1 MLIPGISIIHSSVK
15 KWWSVTI
22 TTFNLPKR
30 RGHAGREA
38 IPLAYRGGT
47 PALRPEYPWK
57 LMRVFPSSTMFPLY
71 MYVCMQSTWCMNV
84 VQYWRK
90 KRRESRAGSD
100 VISVTRLRDWRIE
113 RTNWKPTRYVSPP
126 VARVVKQSLLRR
138 SIRTRTRL
146 GSSRFRCLP
155 ALSSFL
161 LSFFPL
167 LLWVSTRG
175 KWRREGGAGERLSR
189 RRLSPP
195 RSLFYFSREICRV
208 GRKRRR
214 NLPSRP
220 FGWVATFRKRRE
232 KIRVFIIFIIG
243 EHKHL
248 RHSTQWREKGRIVE
262 QDDRLQDEGR
272 KNKKTFRGKEEE
284 IWISFLSSRWISSR
298 YSFLSSWS
306 DGEGSLQWLT
316 YLVVADVLSYF
327 SRLDINIGD
336 KLPRDVE
343 TRFCPRG
350 RLLGGNIQE

>member
-1 MLIPGISIIHSSVK
+1 MKRHDYHVQFAQATRSRGEGSHSARVSRRHAGVASGISVETYARISLEHDVP
-15 KWWSVTI
+15 VVYVCVY
-22 TTFNLPKR
+22 
-30 RGHAGREA
+30 A
-38 IPLAYRGGT
+38 IDVVHECNTPLAEEATREPG
-47 PALRPEYPWK
+47 WK
-57 LMRVFPSSTMFPLY
+57 R
-71 MYVCMQSTWCMNV
+71 CN
-84 VQYWRK
+84 
-90 KRRESRAGSD
+90 KRDTFA
-100 VISVTRLRDWRIE
+100 RLARRRIE

-248 RHSTQWREKGRIVE
+248 RHSTMEREGGDCRIRSVARWRKIKKRFEEKRYEEDFFSFFEMNIFEIFVPFFVIRRGRISSVT
-262 QDDRLQDEGR
+262 DLPRRGR
-272 KNKKTFRGKEEE
+272 RSLVFF
-284 IWISFLSSRWISSR
+284 SPR
-298 YSFLSSWS
+298 YKYRRQITPRRR
-306 DGEGSLQWLT
+306 D
-316 YLVVADVLSYF
+316 AVLSEGPAIRRKHPRIILTLSI
-327 SRLDINIGD
+327 SR
-336 KLPRDVE
+336 
-343 TRFCPRG
+343 T
-350 RLLGGNIQE
+350 

>member
-1 MLIPGISIIHSSVK
+1 MKRHDYHVQFAQATRSRGEGSHSARVSRRHAGVASGISVETYARISLEHDVP
-15 KWWSVTI
+15 VVYVCVY
-22 TTFNLPKR
+22 
-30 RGHAGREA
+30 A
-38 IPLAYRGGT
+38 IDVVHECNTPLAEEATREPG
-47 PALRPEYPWK
+47 WK
-57 LMRVFPSSTMFPLY
+57 R
-71 MYVCMQSTWCMNV
+71 CN
-84 VQYWRK
+84 
-90 KRRESRAGSD
+90 KRDTFA
-100 VISVTRLRDWRIE
+100 RLARRRIE